1 MCYSAIHFYVCLN
14 KIFTLKRF
22 MIITIA
28 LLVLVVGIT
37 FIILKQP
44 RFGSVPK
51 GEKLERIQRSPNYKD
66 GKFQNLSH
74 TPQMSE
80 EARFFSMLK
89 EYFSAK
95 NKKPNGKI
103 PSIKTDLKMLDR
115 NQDLLIWFGHSSYLI
130 QIDGKRILV
139 DPVFCGNASPFSF
152 SVKAFEGSNIYVASD
167 IPDLDYLVITHD
179 HWDHLDYETV
189 LKLKD
194 KTGKVITGLGVGA
207 HFIRWGFE
215 PEKIIELDWFEK
227 VEFEKELVFHCTPAR
242 HFSGRGFKAK
252 QSLWVSFVL
261 HTPSQKI
268 FIGGDGGYD
277 SHFKEIG
284 DKFGPFDLAI
294 LENGQYNKAWKYIH
308 MMPEQVIQAAK
319 DLSAQRFFPVHSG
332 KFSLANHAWDEPL
345 KRISEFNELA
355 NIPMITPQIGEVVYL
370 RDNKQQFS
378 AWWLKLK

>member
-1 MCYSAIHFYVCLN
+1 
-14 KIFTLKRF
+14 

-28 LLVLVVGIT
+28 LLVLIVGIT
-37 FIILKQP
+37 LTIINQP
-44 RFGSVPK
+44 KFGSTPK
-51 GEKLERIQRSPNYKD
+51 GEQLDRIKKSPNYKS

-80 EARFFSMLK
+80 EAKFFRMLK
-89 EYFSAK
+89 EAFSAK
-95 NKKPNGKI
+95 NKKPNGII
-103 PSIKTDLKMLDR
+103 PSVKTELKKLDK
-115 NQDLLIWFGHSSYLI
+115 NEDLLVWFGHSSYFM

-152 SVKAFEGSNIYVASD
+152 SVKAFEGGNVYDVND
-167 IPDLDYLVITHD
+167 IPNLDYLIITHD

-189 LKLKD
+189 IQLKD
-194 KTGKVITGLGVGA
+194 KTGKVVTGLGVGA
-207 HFIRWGFE
+207 HFEKWGFE

-227 VEFEKELVFHCTPAR
+227 AELQEDFVFYCTPAR

-252 QSLWVSFVL
+252 QSLWASFVL

-284 DKFGPFDLAI
+284 DKFGPFDLAM

-308 MMPEQVIQAAK
+308 MMPEQVLQAAR
-319 DLSAQRFFPVHSG
+319 DLNTKRFFPVHSG
-332 KFSLANHAWDEPL
+332 KFALANHTWDEPL
-345 KRISEFNELA
+345 KRISELNKAA
-355 NIPMITPQIGEVVYL
+355 NLPMITPRIGEVVHL
-370 RDNKQQFS
+370 RDDNQQFS
-378 AWWLKLK
+378 KWWMELE